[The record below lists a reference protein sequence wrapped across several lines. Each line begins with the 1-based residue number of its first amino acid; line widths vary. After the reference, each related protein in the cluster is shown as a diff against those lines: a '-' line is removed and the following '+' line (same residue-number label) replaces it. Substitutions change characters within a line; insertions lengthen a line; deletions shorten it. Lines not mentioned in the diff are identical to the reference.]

1 MWQVPVVCRRMWR
14 LESQSYPCWKT
25 MTFVLSLS
33 SLSPLN
39 KTRIVL
45 EFVQLE
51 RVADFQ
57 PCLKWEQCH
66 QHNHSEGFELNP
78 GHWHHLS
85 VQSRICPCHCFKGS
99 TEGDSE
105 YRRGLRLQNVSFPGS
120 AVLKGRTTPPPGQL
134 LSLCANINCG
144 HYWTASMQKQWSK
157 KGACVKGGSWTTH
170 RALQLTMLCTTIHD
184 ACTNKGNL
192 RVSCVRFTAS
202 RVHVLTMGK
211 ERGCI
216 VIHAAWWYQCTA
228 APASQRDLLP
238 WAPGSLPVASNWKT
252 GSPCS
257 SCRSLTWIVSE
268 DMKYAFF

>member
-78 GHWHHLS
+78 GQWKHLS
-85 VQSRICPCHCFKGS
+85 VQSRICLSHCYKGS

-105 YRRGLRLQNVSFPGS
+105 GSPVS
-120 AVLKGRTTPPPGQL
+120 
-134 LSLCANINCG
+134 SLCWVQPPQNFLSPSREGIG
-144 HYWTASMQKQWSK
+144 I
-157 KGACVKGGSWTTH
+157 
-170 RALQLTMLCTTIHD
+170 LCTWFEWYPS
-184 ACTNKGNL
+184 N
-192 RVSCVRFTAS
+192 TAES
-202 RVHVLTMGK
+202 
-211 ERGCI
+211 
-216 VIHAAWWYQCTA
+216 
-228 APASQRDLLP
+228 
-238 WAPGSLPVASNWKT
+238 
-252 GSPCS
+252 
-257 SCRSLTWIVSE
+257 
-268 DMKYAFF
+268 